1 MNNLSKNVVSP
12 YQTKG
17 NQTKGRKTK
26 QRVTKQRVISG
37 AQIKLK
43 ATGCSVVSH
52 VPLAPGYPHRTTVS
66 TESGVRLVGTS
77 TALAPPQLV
86 GRTELRG
93 RESSGQCGVGVG
105 WC

>member
-1 MNNLSKNVVSP
+1 MSQ

-17 NQTKGRKTK
+17 KQNRGKNQTKD
-26 QRVTKQRVISG
+26 TKQRVISG
-37 AQIKLK
+37 AQIKMR
-43 ATGCSVVSH
+43 ATDCSVVPH
-52 VPLAPGYPHRTTVS
+52 VSLAPGFPDRATVS